1 MVSQKKTVL
10 TSLRVNVFDGKQR
23 ASGTRCAASDYSSS
37 VTKSEILRFLYS
49 KSWPYYFNHH
59 CKSWHRHHRFELTT
73 SWPHDFHM
81 RKAVKRVERAFLT
94 AKRPS
99 EGGSCERSSFI
110 PRSIPSKAKDFFESL
125 SSARGWELF
134 SFPPHTI
141 DSATLTVACV
151 ACLHRAR
158 APFVRSK
165 FLPKRRFHRLFYPL
179 HFKIP
184 PANSQKY
191 PCGNR
196 QRSAE
201 MTRLIIFSIYIH
213 RWTCACFGFISILEA
228 DHNCWSMLHRILRFR
243 LKVMRN
249 GIHLLT
255 PSSRASASTPLKS
268 VWCDI

>member
-1 MVSQKKTVL
+1 
-10 TSLRVNVFDGKQR
+10 
-23 ASGTRCAASDYSSS
+23 
-37 VTKSEILRFLYS
+37 
-49 KSWPYYFNHH
+49 
-59 CKSWHRHHRFELTT
+59 
-73 SWPHDFHM
+73 M

-110 PRSIPSKAKDFFESL
+110 PRSIPNKTKDFFESL
-125 SSARGWELF
+125 SSPRGWELF
-134 SFPPHTI
+134 SFTPHTI

-165 FLPKRRFHRLFYPL
+165 FLPKRRFRRLFYPL

-191 PCGNR
+191 PRGNR

-201 MTRLIIFSIYIH
+201 MTCLIIFSIYIH
-213 RWTCACFGFISILEA
+213 RWTCACFGLISILEA
-228 DHNCWSMLHRILRFR
+228 DHNC
-243 LKVMRN
+243 
-249 GIHLLT
+249 
-255 PSSRASASTPLKS
+255 
-268 VWCDI
+268 